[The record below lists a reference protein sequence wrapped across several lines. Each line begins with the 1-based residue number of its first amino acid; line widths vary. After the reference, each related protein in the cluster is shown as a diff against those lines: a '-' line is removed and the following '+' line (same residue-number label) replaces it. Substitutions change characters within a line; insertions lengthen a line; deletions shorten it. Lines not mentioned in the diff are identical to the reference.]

1 VDLRDGDR
9 VRLQALVDGTTFN
22 GTGHGVVEALMEAL
36 QRVHGIRAVMES
48 FDEYAL
54 AAVTEASAM
63 ACVRIRTGEEV
74 SGGVALAEDTT
85 IATLQ
90 AVLTAVG
97 RQVGARVAAA

>member
-1 VDLRDGDR
+1 MTLD
-9 VRLQALVDGTTFN
+9 

-36 QRVHGIRAVMES
+36 HRVHGIKAVVES

-54 AAVTEASAM
+54 ASGTEASAM
-63 ACVRIRTGEEV
+63 ACVRIRLGDEV

>member
-1 VDLRDGDR
+1 MDALQ
-9 VRLQALVDGTTFN
+9 RLHGFK
-22 GTGHGVVEALMEAL
+22 GVVEA
-36 QRVHGIRAVMES
+36 

-54 AAVTEASAM
+54 AAGTEASAM
-63 ACVRIRTGEEV
+63 ACVRIRIGEEI

-97 RQVGARVAAA
+97 RQVGERVAAA